1 MNIRSSVDHQVL
13 HFKEYFYQPSLAAAI
28 IFVVL
33 FGIAALLHVYQM
45 IRTKTWFMVP
55 FVIGASC
62 ESTRHDIQPQ
72 LVSFSALLTFS
83 YLGECIGYIGRTIS
97 SLENPG
103 PYALGPFVL
112 QSVLLLVSPAF
123 LAASIYM
130 MLGRIVL
137 MLDASKL
144 LFIRRNWLTQ
154 IFVTGDVICFLCQ
167 AGGAGLLSSGDL
179 GEINIGDDIIVAG
192 LFIQVVFFGL
202 FVIAAAT
209 FHYRL
214 VKTNKQSN
222 GVQVPLASERP
233 WKKHMAGL
241 YIVSI
246 LIFVRSIVRCAEY
259 IEGFT
264 GYIITHEAFLY
275 CFDATAMFFA
285 VVTMNWA
292 HPGEVA
298 KHIREL
304 KDRDTGVEMTES
316 TVITTD
322 QKS

>member
-1 MNIRSSVDHQVL
+1 M
-13 HFKEYFYQPSLAAAI
+13 
-28 IFVVL
+28 
-33 FGIAALLHVYQM
+33 
-45 IRTKTWFMVP
+45 
-55 FVIGASC
+55 
-62 ESTRHDIQPQ
+62 
-72 LVSFSALLTFS
+72 
-83 YLGECIGYIGRTIS
+83 
-97 SLENPG
+97 
-103 PYALGPFVL
+103 
-112 QSVLLLVSPAF
+112 LLLVSPAF

-137 MLDASKL
+137 MLDASNL
-144 LFIRRNWLTQ
+144 LFIRRSWLTQ
-154 IFVTGDVICFLCQ
+154 TFVTGDVICFLCQ

-179 GEINIGDDIIVAG
+179 GEINIGDDIIVVG

-214 VKTNKQSN
+214 VKANRES
-222 GVQVPLASERP
+222 VQVPLAFERP
-233 WKKHMAGL
+233 WKKHMTGL
-241 YIVSI
+241 YLVSV

-259 IEGFT
+259 IQGFV
-264 GYIITHEAFLY
+264 GYIIIHEAFLY

-298 KHIREL
+298 KYIREL
-304 KDRDTGVEMTES
+304 NGRSTEMTEI
-316 TVITTD
+316 TVRTTD

>member
-1 MNIRSSVDHQVL
+1 LYV
-13 HFKEYFYQPSLAAAI
+13 SLPI
-28 IFVVL
+28 I
-33 FGIAALLHVYQM
+33 LL
-45 IRTKTWFMVP
+45 R
-55 FVIGASC
+55 
-62 ESTRHDIQPQ
+62 
-72 LVSFSALLTFS
+72 SFSTLITLS
-83 YLGECIGYIGRTIS
+83 CVGECIGYIGRTIS

-144 LFIRRNWLTQ
+144 LFIRRTWLTQ

-167 AGGAGLLSSGDL
+167 AGGAGLLSSGNL
-179 GEINIGDDIIVAG
+179 SEINIGDDIIVAG

-202 FVIAAAT
+202 FVIAAAS

-214 VKTNKQSN
+214 VQTNKQTI
-222 GVQVPLASERP
+222 QIPLAYERP

-259 IEGFT
+259 IEGFV

-304 KDRDTGVEMTES
+304 HGRSIELTEV
-316 TVITTD
+316 TVRTSD
-322 QKS
+322 QKP